1 MESHTP
7 HFGNGLRAT
16 SRGLGTDREAKDTPR
31 SSLKV
36 CFGLSFIFNFFSF
49 QFIP

>member
-7 HFGNGLRAT
+7 HFGNGLRAM

-36 CFGLSFIFNFFSF
+36 CFSLSFILNFFSF

>member
-7 HFGNGLRAT
+7 HFGNGLQAM
-16 SRGLGTDREAKDTPR
+16 SRELGIDWEAKDTPR

-36 CFGLSFIFNFFSF
+36 CFGLSFIFNFFPF
-49 QFIP
+49 QFIL

>member
-1 MESHTP
+1 MESNTP
-7 HFGNGLRAT
+7 HFGNGLRAA
-16 SRGLGTDREAKDTPR
+16 SRGLGTDREAKDTLR

-49 QFIP
+49 

>member
-7 HFGNGLRAT
+7 CFGNGLWAM
-16 SRGLGTDREAKDTPR
+16 SRGLGTNWGGKDTPR

-36 CFGLSFIFNFFSF
+36 CFSLSFIFIFFSF

>member
-7 HFGNGLRAT
+7 CFGNGLRAA
-16 SRGLGTDREAKDTPR
+16 SRGLGTNQEAKDTPR